1 MIQPPTVPVEGKL
14 ALPRVAPLGG
24 VPSFGREWTFRPAS
38 GSGRR
43 TRCVATLTTSCVDSD
58 APHRAC
64 RWQPL
69 TVEPPSVAPAA
80 DRSIVRPP
88 GRTRDRRALHAA
100 CWSIGALGIIGAL
113 IATHEPFP
121 RFAPEPARE
130 HASVMQ
136 PYDAPAAAAVGVA
149 TTKPIAP
156 NASVVVPAHPR
167 TAAQPVPTS
176 SEAARRAR
184 DAATAPAPS
193 PLASVAAADTPPHRP
208 NIVRTLSAPRYA
220 SATARPAAAWPI
232 TGRTSQTASL
242 DHPHR
247 PPHPDASHDAADDS
261 FTLISLANALQAEL
275 PARRA
280 TVPAA
285 GFDWTARLSH
295 RRLTDAPDLYTR

>member
-24 VPSFGREWTFRPAS
+24 VPSFGREWTFRPVS
-38 GSGRR
+38 GAERR

-69 TVEPPSVAPAA
+69 SVEPPSVAPLA
-80 DRSIVRPP
+80 DRSIRTA

-136 PYDAPAAAAVGVA
+136 PYEAPAAAAVRVA
-149 TTKPIAP
+149 TIEPIAP
-156 NASVVVPAHPR
+156 NASVVVPAHPSA
-167 TAAQPVPTS
+167 AAQPVPTS

-232 TGRTSQTASL
+232 TGHTSQTASL

-247 PPHPDASHDAADDS
+247 PPHPDGLHNAADDLL
-261 FTLISLANALQAEL
+261 TLIALADALQAEL

-280 TVPAA
+280 TMPTT

-295 RRLTDAPDLYTR
+295 RRLTDTPDLYTR

>member
-24 VPSFGREWTFRPAS
+24 VPSFGREWTFRPVS
-38 GSGRR
+38 GAERR

-69 TVEPPSVAPAA
+69 SVEQPSAAPTA

-88 GRTRDRRALHAA
+88 ARTRDRRALHAA

-121 RFAPEPARE
+121 RLAPESARE

-136 PYDAPAAAAVGVA
+136 PYEAPAAAAVRVA
-149 TTKPIAP
+149 TIEPIAP

-167 TAAQPVPTS
+167 AAAQPVPTS

-193 PLASVAAADTPPHRP
+193 PLGSVAAADTPPHRP

-220 SATARPAAAWPI
+220 SATARPAATWPI
-232 TGRTSQTASL
+232 TGHTSQTASL

-247 PPHPDASHDAADDS
+247 LPHPDGLHDAADDLL
-261 FTLISLANALQAEL
+261 TLIALADALQAEL

>member
-1 MIQPPTVPVEGKL
+1 MIHPPAVPVEGKL

-24 VPSFGREWTFRPAS
+24 VPSFGREWTFRPVS
-38 GSGRR
+38 GAERR
-43 TRCVATLTTSCVDSD
+43 TRCVATLTTSCVDPD

-69 TVEPPSVAPAA
+69 SVEPPSVAPAA

-121 RFAPEPARE
+121 RLAPEPARE

-136 PYDAPAAAAVGVA
+136 PYEAPAAAAVRVA
-149 TTKPIAP
+149 TIEPIAP

-167 TAAQPVPTS
+167 AAAQPVPTS

-261 FTLISLANALQAEL
+261 FTLISLANALQADL
-275 PARRA
+275 PANRA

>member
-1 MIQPPTVPVEGKL
+1 MIQPPAVPVEGKL

-38 GSGRR
+38 GAGRR
-43 TRCVATLTTSCVDSD
+43 MRCVATLTTSCVDID

-64 RWQPL
+64 RWLPL
-69 TVEPPSVAPAA
+69 TVEPPSVAPTA
-80 DRSIVRPP
+80 DRSIVRTA
-88 GRTRDRRALHAA
+88 GRPRDRRALHAA

-121 RFAPEPARE
+121 RFAPAPARE
-130 HASVMQ
+130 HAAVMQ
-136 PYDAPAAAAVGVA
+136 PHAAPAAAAVRVA
-149 TTKPIAP
+149 TTEPIAP

-167 TAAQPVPTS
+167 AAAQPVPTS

-184 DAATAPAPS
+184 AAATAPAPS
-193 PLASVAAADTPPHRP
+193 PLASVAAADTPPHRS

-220 SATARPAAAWPI
+220 SATTRPAATWPI
-232 TGRTSQTASL
+232 TGHTSQTASL

-247 PPHPDASHDAADDS
+247 LPHPDASHDAADDLL
-261 FTLISLANALQAEL
+261 TLIALADALQAEL

-280 TVPAA
+280 TMPAT

-295 RRLTDAPDLYTR
+295 RRLTDAPDLFTR

>member
-1 MIQPPTVPVEGKL
+1 MIQPPVVPVEGKL

-38 GSGRR
+38 GAERR

-69 TVEPPSVAPAA
+69 SVEPPSVAPAA

-100 CWSIGALGIIGAL
+100 CWSIGALGIIGTL

-156 NASVVVPAHPR
+156 NASVVVPAHPSA
-167 TAAQPVPTS
+167 AAQPVPTS
-176 SEAARRAR
+176 SEAAR
-184 DAATAPAPS
+184 ATR
-193 PLASVAAADTPPHRP
+193 PPRPHHRRSRRSRQ
-208 NIVRTLSAPRYA
+208 RTR
-220 SATARPAAAWPI
+220 RRI
-232 TGRTSQTASL
+232 GRTSCARYLRHATRRPL
-242 DHPHR
+242 RDLRPHGR
-247 PPHPDASHDAADDS
+247 S
-261 FTLISLANALQAEL
+261 QA
-275 PARRA
+275 ARRRRHRS
-280 TVPAA
+280 TTR
-285 GFDWTARLSH
+285 TACPIPTH
-295 RRLTDAPDLYTR
+295 RTMQPTIRSR

>member
-1 MIQPPTVPVEGKL
+1 MIHPPAVPVEGKL

-38 GSGRR
+38 SAGHR

-69 TVEPPSVAPAA
+69 SVEPPSVAPAA

-100 CWSIGALGIIGAL
+100 CWSIGALGIIGTL

-156 NASVVVPAHPR
+156 NASVVVPAHPSA
-167 TAAQPVPTS
+167 AAQPVPTS

-184 DAATAPAPS
+184 EAATAPAPS

-220 SATARPAAAWPI
+220 STTARPAAAWSI
-232 TGRTSQTASL
+232 TGHTSQTASL

-247 PPHPDASHDAADDS
+247 LPHPDAPHDAADDS

-275 PARRA
+275 PANRA
-280 TVPAA
+280 TVPVA

-295 RRLTDAPDLYTR
+295 RRLTDTPDLYTR

>member
-1 MIQPPTVPVEGKL
+1 MIQPPAVPVEGKL

-38 GSGRR
+38 GAGRR
-43 TRCVATLTTSCVDSD
+43 TRCVATLTTSCVASD

-69 TVEPPSVAPAA
+69 TVEPPSVAPLA
-80 DRSIVRPP
+80 DRSIRTA

-121 RFAPEPARE
+121 RLAPESARE

-136 PYDAPAAAAVGVA
+136 PHAAPAAAAVRVA
-149 TTKPIAP
+149 
-156 NASVVVPAHPR
+156 
-167 TAAQPVPTS
+167 
-176 SEAARRAR
+176 
-184 DAATAPAPS
+184 

-220 SATARPAAAWPI
+220 SATARPAAALPI
-232 TGRTSQTASL
+232 TGHTSQTASL
-242 DHPHR
+242 DHPQR

-261 FTLISLANALQAEL
+261 FTLIALANALQADL
-275 PARRA
+275 HANRA
-280 TVPAA
+280 TMPTT

-295 RRLTDAPDLYTR
+295 RRLTDTPDLYTR